1 MFGGMVGLSEAG
13 VGCSMG
19 AFEAPGDGRSAY
31 ASGCGRLPGPPGVKL
46 ALARCVLGWAGPVRR
61 CATSS

>member
-31 ASGCGRLPGPPGVKL
+31 ASGCGRLLGVSWCQAGLRKV
-46 ALARCVLGWAGPVRR
+46 CVGVGGASLHS
-61 CATSS
+61 TSS